1 MESTFFVVCNVLVIG
16 TTLTQACIQP
26 STASGLIFSKL
37 VIIFILNG
45 DDNRVRMREKR
56 KVEKKKSKKF
66 KNVYRNLEGYV
77 IEIQIYN
84 KVEIQSSHYE
94 VRDS

>member
-1 MESTFFVVCNVLVIG
+1 M
-16 TTLTQACIQP
+16 
-26 STASGLIFSKL
+26 K
-37 VIIFILNG
+37 
-45 DDNRVRMREKR
+45 
-56 KVEKKKSKKF
+56 KKKSKKF
-66 KNVYRNLEGYV
+66 KNVYRNLGGYV

>member
-1 MESTFFVVCNVLVIG
+1 MYSAFHCVWSN
-16 TTLTQACIQP
+16 
-26 STASGLIFSKL
+26 FSKL

>member
-1 MESTFFVVCNVLVIG
+1 MYSAFHCVWSN
-16 TTLTQACIQP
+16 
-26 STASGLIFSKL
+26 FSKL

-66 KNVYRNLEGYV
+66 KNVYRNLGGYV

>member
-1 MESTFFVVCNVLVIG
+1 MYSAFHCVWSN
-16 TTLTQACIQP
+16 
-26 STASGLIFSKL
+26 FSKL

-56 KVEKKKSKKF
+56 KVEKKKKSKKF

>member
-1 MESTFFVVCNVLVIG
+1 MYSAFHCVWSN
-16 TTLTQACIQP
+16 
-26 STASGLIFSKL
+26 FSKL

-94 VRDS
+94 VRDN

>member
-1 MESTFFVVCNVLVIG
+1 
-16 TTLTQACIQP
+16 
-26 STASGLIFSKL
+26 
-37 VIIFILNG
+37 
-45 DDNRVRMREKR
+45 MREKR
-56 KVEKKKSKKF
+56 KVEKKKNPKNS

>member
-1 MESTFFVVCNVLVIG
+1 MYSAFHCVWSN
-16 TTLTQACIQP
+16 
-26 STASGLIFSKL
+26 FSKL

-45 DDNRVRMREKR
+45 DDNRVRMREKE
-56 KVEKKKSKKF
+56 KLKKKNPKNSKTCTE
-66 KNVYRNLEGYV
+66 NLEGYV

>member
-1 MESTFFVVCNVLVIG
+1 MYSTFHCVWSN
-16 TTLTQACIQP
+16 
-26 STASGLIFSKL
+26 FSKL

>member
-1 MESTFFVVCNVLVIG
+1 
-16 TTLTQACIQP
+16 
-26 STASGLIFSKL
+26 
-37 VIIFILNG
+37 
-45 DDNRVRMREKR
+45 MREKR

-84 KVEIQSSHYE
+84 KVEIESSHYE